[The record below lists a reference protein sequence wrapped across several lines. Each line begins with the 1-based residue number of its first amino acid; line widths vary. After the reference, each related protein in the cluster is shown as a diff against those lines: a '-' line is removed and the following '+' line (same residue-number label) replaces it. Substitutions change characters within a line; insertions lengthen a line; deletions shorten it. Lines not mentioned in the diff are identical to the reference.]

1 MHQKRVGKTTCGIGF
16 YLHNKF
22 HNILNISKSI
32 FYAICNL
39 FYCVIRYSSRKS
51 MKIVYIFKQSMERQD
66 SKLNNLSKLNEESIE
81 LKDAKSPTKNEFN
94 QPRPLLSIS
103 LRINNHYNL
112 YNIRLKCKEC
122 IKLAMGFIHQKMCFI
137 KRKLKS
143 RAVIIFIYVR
153 NVTHCR

>member
-1 MHQKRVGKTTCGIGF
+1 MHPKRVGKKTSGIGF

-81 LKDAKSPTKNEFN
+81 LKDAKNPTKNELN
-94 QPRPLLSIS
+94 
-103 LRINNHYNL
+103 
-112 YNIRLKCKEC
+112 
-122 IKLAMGFIHQKMCFI
+122 
-137 KRKLKS
+137 
-143 RAVIIFIYVR
+143 
-153 NVTHCR
+153 